1 MLNNSKI
8 GKDEI
13 GVLILLA
20 AFIFGAWFRIMPAW
34 MAGFPVNDGGMFYTM
49 ILDLQTNHYIAPLF
63 TTYNHTSIPF
73 AYPPLGFYIG
83 AGISDLLSVS
93 PLAIIRWLPGI
104 INALSIPAFYFFAK
118 EVLNNKFQS
127 AFAALVYAMIPHLT
141 SWLSMG
147 GGLTRSLGMLF
158 MLLTLGYV
166 HRVFT
171 KSDTHSI
178 WGAIVFGGLTVLSH
192 TEAPIYTIAI
202 ALYIWAMKN
211 RSLKGFLH
219 GILIALGVL
228 VIAAPW
234 YGMVIH
240 RHGMEPFLSISQ
252 TGVHS
257 LDAIFKVLNINILTE
272 EPYLGLLGVLGIL
285 GIAALAAKKDYFIP
299 LMLLVIFLA
308 QPRSAHVMGNIPLAM
323 AAGFFFTEVVLPG
336 ISTIQ
341 TGSKKLTAFLV
352 ILIIYLFSNS
362 MYYGLGLSGRHLSE
376 PERVA
381 MQWIEKNTPED
392 SKFLVITGDQNAF
405 CDPINEWFPSLAKRE
420 SLTTVQGSEWLLG
433 DDFPKN
439 MAQIHSLQGCI
450 DEGVECITH
459 ESDALGKSFDYIYV
473 SIAPTTKNCES
484 SDQSTRTTRGSI
496 TALESTQ
503 DYSVVYRS
511 EKVALF
517 EKNKRQN
524 QGCSLSFI
532 FHSVTSTT
540 APMNHKGTHQK

>member
-1 MLNNSKI
+1 MRNKSKLNQ
-8 GKDEI
+8 DEI
-13 GVLILLA
+13 GILILLA
-20 AFIFGAWFRIMPAW
+20 AFIFGAWFRIMPVW
-34 MAGFPVNDGGMFYTM
+34 MAGFPINDGGMFYTM
-49 ILDLQTNHYIAPLF
+49 ILDLQANHYIAPLF

-83 AGISDLLSVS
+83 AGISDLLNVS
-93 PLAIIRWLPGI
+93 PLAVIRWLPGI
-104 INALSIPAFYFFAK
+104 INALCIPAFYFFAK
-118 EVLNNKFQS
+118 EILGNKFQS
-127 AFAALVYAMIPHLT
+127 AIATLVYAMIPHLT

-158 MLLTLGYV
+158 MLFTLGYV

-171 KSDTHSI
+171 KSDTRSI
-178 WGAIVFGGLTVLSH
+178 WGAIIFGGLTVLSH

-240 RHGMEPFLSISQ
+240 RHGMEPFLSISE
-252 TGVHS
+252 TGAHS
-257 LDAIFKVLNINILTE
+257 FDAIFIALNINFLTE
-272 EPYLGLLGVLGIL
+272 EPFVGLLGALGVLGI
-285 GIAALAAKKDYFIP
+285 AALVAKKDYFIP
-299 LMLLVIFLA
+299 LMLPVIFLA

-323 AAGFFFTEVVLPG
+323 AAGFFIAEIVLPG
-336 ISTIQ
+336 MEKIQ
-341 TGSKKLTAFLV
+341 TGSKKLAAFLI
-352 ILIIYLFSNS
+352 ILTIYLFSNS
-362 MYYGLGLSGRHLSE
+362 IYYGFTLSGEHLSE
-376 PERVA
+376 PERIA
-381 MQWIEKNTPED
+381 MQWIEQNSPED
-392 SKFLVITGDQNAF
+392 SKFLVITGDQIAF
-405 CDPINEWFPSLAKRE
+405 CDPINEWFPSLTKRE
-420 SLTTVQGSEWLLG
+420 SMTTVQGSEWLLG
-433 DDFPKN
+433 NKFGEN
-439 MAQIHSLQGCI
+439 MTQIHSLQGCI
-450 DEGVECITH
+450 DEGVECIAH

-484 SDQSTRTTRGSI
+484 SDQSTRTTRGLI

-517 EKNKRQN
+517 EKK
-524 QGCSLSFI
+524 
-532 FHSVTSTT
+532 
-540 APMNHKGTHQK
+540 